1 MNISFHKLPTAV
13 IISSCFAIAA
23 TLLFVVN
30 DAIIMHIALQEI
42 RFYHFIFYGTPAYLS
57 VPIYLIVTGRFKVKM
72 TSSNYIVPILRGVIF
87 IPMPFLS
94 FWALKN
100 VSLPEFTTLTMVAPI
115 FSIFFSIF
123 ILKEKFNWFL
133 AISLSFGIFGVLLVV
148 RPGFETF
155 NIFFLIVLLN
165 AFLISMTTVLVNIF
179 DKIVSSEG
187 YFVYGGIFVHGV
199 AVMLFVFDPM
209 FFNFK
214 TLLLMVSAS
223 VFVNIA
229 IFFLVLAFQKAQ
241 NFYGSVSCLNYLQI
255 FWSLIIGVL
264 VFDQNVDIF
273 MIMGAIFIVLSGILS
288 VSAQAKQIEKIS
300 EKT

>member
-1 MNISFHKLPTAV
+1 MNIFFHKLPTAV

-42 RFYHFIFYGTPAYLS
+42 KFYHFIFYGTPAYLS
-57 VPIYLIVTGRFKVKM
+57 VPIYLIVTGRFKAKM
-72 TSSNYIVPILRGVIF
+72 TSSNYIVPILRGLIF

-100 VSLPEFTTLTMVAPI
+100 VSLPEFTTLTMAAPI
-115 FSIFFSIF
+115 FSILFSVF
-123 ILKEKFNWFL
+123 ILKEKFNWLL
-133 AISLSFGIFGVLLVV
+133 AISLSLGIFGVLLVV
-148 RPGFETF
+148 RPGFESF

-187 YFVYGGIFVHGV
+187 YFVYGGIFVHGF
-199 AVMLFVFDPM
+199 AVLLFVFDPM

-255 FWSLIIGVL
+255 FWSLVIGVL
-264 VFDQNVDIF
+264 VFNQIVDIF

-288 VSAQAKQIEKIS
+288 VSAQAKQIEKIT